1 MPVLAAAF
9 AFYAAVA
16 FAEESPV
23 RIEVADALG
32 TAGAT
37 IDLPVHLL
45 VPPGAH
51 VYADMVEIEV
61 VDAGGLGVGA
71 LVEPPGK
78 LVADPANPSRQRETY
93 EAGDTVLFLPLTLP
107 AGSPGTYTVKLLA
120 RHQACRVGLCYPARE
135 DALTATVSVAGLS
148 PVPGIG
154 AAEAAPADAPA
165 ALFTA
170 ARSADG
176 TVAIHVDLQGE
187 WHINKMFV
195 GLSVSEPAGYT
206 VGELVLPP
214 ATPSGKVEDG
224 SFREDF
230 VADFTVVAPISGPEG
245 GATVTVDFA
254 YQACQGVA
262 LCRMPTAEAVKV
274 PVVVLPAGQV
284 ATLPDPATL
293 VDPAPAAHTA
303 PVLAPAS
310 TVPESPDA
318 FAAAAERG
326 LLFLLVLC
334 FMAGVAVSFTPCV
347 LPMVP
352 ITMAIIGAR
361 GATTKV
367 EAFSLALSYTLGQT
381 LVYTGLGVV
390 MAMTG
395 GLFGSQ
401 MQNPYL
407 VGGIGVLF
415 VALSLSMFGFFD
427 IQVPGFIQSRVS
439 GYEKRG
445 GHGVSFVFGMIGGV
459 LAGPCSGP
467 VVIAILS
474 KIASEGQI
482 GLGAAL
488 MAAFSTGMGMIF
500 LVAGVAISAIPKRGA
515 WMALVKKGFGP
526 VLLLMAIFFTK
537 TLFTDLQVALLTAG
551 TLLVTGV
558 FAWPDAAE
566 DEGFW
571 VSRVRQLYTLVA
583 VLVGAW
589 LLVGSLMTSGFLLPR
604 MGAVAGGPT
613 GGVVAPSGPGI
624 NWLATEEAGLAASAS
639 AGGKPLMIDFTAEW
653 CAACHEME
661 KLTYTQPGVVAASEG
676 FVTVMIDCT
685 DKADPV
691 VAAVQKK
698 YGVMGLPTVV
708 FVGPDGSILERTV
721 GFVAAPDFE
730 AVMARAKAKAR

>member
-1 MPVLAAAF
+1 MFAAAF
-9 AFYAAVA
+9 AFYVAVA
-16 FAEESPV
+16 LAEESPV

-32 TAGAT
+32 TAGT
-37 IDLPVHLL
+37 TLDLPVHLL

-51 VYADMVEIEV
+51 VYAEMVEIEV
-61 VDAGGLGVGA
+61 VDAGGLVVGA

-78 LVADPANPSRQRETY
+78 LLADPANPARQREVY
-93 EAGDTVLFLPLTLP
+93 EAGDTVLSLPLTLP
-107 AGSPGTYTVKLLA
+107 AGSPRTYTLKLLA

-135 DALTATVSVAGLS
+135 DALTATVSAAGIA

-154 AAEAAPADAPA
+154 TAAAAPPADAPA
-165 ALFTA
+165 ALFAA
-170 ARSADG
+170 ARSPDG
-176 TVAIHVDLQGE
+176 TVAIHVDLQGD

-195 GLSVSEPAGYT
+195 GLSVSAPAGYT

-214 ATPSGKVEDG
+214 ATSSGKVEDG

-230 VADFTVVAPISGPEG
+230 VADFTVVAPITGPEG
-245 GATVTVDFA
+245 PAMVTVDFA

-274 PVVVLPAGQV
+274 PIVVLPAGQV

-293 VDPAPAAHTA
+293 VDPTPAAHTP
-303 PVLAPAS
+303 PVVVAAALPQAEP
-310 TVPESPDA
+310 TNA

-326 LLFLLVLC
+326 LLFLVVLC
-334 FMAGVAVSFTPCV
+334 FMAGVGVSFTPCV

-361 GATTKV
+361 GATTKLQ
-367 EAFSLALSYTLGQT
+367 AFSLAFVYTLGQT
-381 LVYTGLGVV
+381 LVYTGLGVL
-390 MAMTG
+390 AGKTG
-395 GLFGSQ
+395 SLFGSQ

-415 VALSLSMFGFFD
+415 VGMSLAMFGFFD

-445 GHGVSFVFGMIGGV
+445 GYGVSFVFGMIGGV

-467 VVIAILS
+467 VVIAILG
-474 KIASEGQI
+474 KVAIEGQV

-500 LVAGVAISAIPKRGA
+500 LVAGVAMSAIPKRGA

-537 TLFTDLQVALLTAG
+537 TLFTDLQVALLTAA

-589 LLVGSLMTSGFLLPR
+589 LLVGSLMTSGFLLPK
-604 MGAVAGGPT
+604 MGAAAGTPT
-613 GGVVAPSGPGI
+613 GVNVAQNGPGI
-624 NWLATEEAGLAASAS
+624 TWLATEEAGLAASAA

-661 KLTYTQPGVVAASEG
+661 KLTYTQPGVIAASEG

-708 FVGPDGSILERTV
+708 FVRPDGTILESTV
-721 GFVAAPDFE
+721 GFVEAADFE
-730 AVMARAKAKAR
+730 VVMARAKAKAG

>member
-1 MPVLAAAF
+1 MFAAAF
-9 AFYAAVA
+9 AFLTAAA

-23 RIEVADALG
+23 RVEVADVLAS
-32 TAGAT
+32 AGAT

-51 VYADMVEIEV
+51 VYAEMVAIEV
-61 VDAGGLGVGA
+61 VDADGLVAGA
-71 LVEPPGK
+71 VVEPPGK
-78 LVADPANPSRQRETY
+78 LVADPANPTRQREVY
-93 EAGDTVLFLPLTLP
+93 EPGDTVLSLPLTLP
-107 AGSPGTYTVKLLA
+107 EGSPRTYTVKLLV
-120 RHQACRVGLCYPARE
+120 RHQACRDGLCYPARE
-135 DALTATVSVAGLS
+135 DALTSTVSVAGIV
-148 PVPGIG
+148 PVAGIG
-154 AAEAAPADAPA
+154 VAQAAPPEAPA

-176 TVAIHVDLQGE
+176 TVAVHVDLQGD

-195 GLSVSEPAGYT
+195 GLHVSEPAGYA
-206 VGELVLPP
+206 VGELVMPP

-224 SFREDF
+224 TFREDF
-230 VADFTVVAPISGPEG
+230 VADFTVVAPITGPEG
-245 GATVTVDFA
+245 PAAVTVDFA
-254 YQACQGVA
+254 YQACEGVK
-262 LCRMPTAEAVKV
+262 LCRTPTTEAVKV

-293 VDPAPAAHTA
+293 VDPAPAAHPPSPVPATA
-303 PVLAPAS
+303 AS
-310 TVPESPDA
+310 EDPPPDA
-318 FAAAAERG
+318 FAAAAEKG

-361 GATTKV
+361 GATTKF
-367 EAFSLALSYTLGQT
+367 EAFSLALAYTLGQT

-390 MAMTG
+390 MGMTG

-415 VALSLSMFGFFD
+415 VGLSLSMFGFFD

-445 GHGVSFVFGMIGGV
+445 GYGVSVVFGMIGGV

-474 KIASEGQI
+474 KIATEGQI
-482 GLGAAL
+482 GLGAVL

-515 WMALVKKGFGP
+515 WMALVKKAFGP

-551 TLLVTGV
+551 TLLITGV
-558 FAWPDAAE
+558 FAWPDPAD

-583 VLVGAW
+583 LLVGAW
-589 LLVGSLMTSGFLLPR
+589 LLIGSLMTSGFLLPR
-604 MGAVAGGPT
+604 PAAVGAAPT
-613 GGVVAPSGPGI
+613 TGTLAPSGPGI
-624 NWLATEEAGLAASAS
+624 TWLATEEAGLAASAS

-691 VAAVQKK
+691 VLAVQKK

-708 FVGPDGSILERTV
+708 FVRPDGSVLERTV
-721 GFVAAPDFE
+721 GFVEAPEFE
-730 AVMARAKAKAR
+730 AVMARAKAKAG